1 MAMVQE
7 IRKPLIHFYHAP
19 QADRRL
25 LREVELGMEEEGAE
39 AYKRLIQIEKDP
51 ERLAAA
57 RERELELQEL
67 KSEEGKDAP

>member
-1 MAMVQE
+1 M
-7 IRKPLIHFYHAP
+7 L
-19 QADRRL
+19 D
-25 LREVELGMEEEGAE
+25 MEEEAAE
-39 AYKRLIQIEKDP
+39 AYKRIIQIEKDP

>member
-25 LREVELGMEEEGAE
+25 LREVELGME
-39 AYKRLIQIEKDP
+39 
-51 ERLAAA
+51 
-57 RERELELQEL
+57 
-67 KSEEGKDAP
+67 